1 MVKDD
6 YEKLKSLLAAMGGA
20 VVAYSGG
27 VDSTL
32 VARAARDALGNQA
45 LCVLVRSSLMP
56 RRDIEDA
63 ISLANKLGLSLM
75 TLDLD
80 PLGSEDV
87 ACNSPERCYHC
98 KKAIFQKLVD
108 LAAERGLNTVVD
120 GSNVDDDSDYRPGHK
135 ALEEL
140 GIRSPLKEL
149 GIDKARVRS
158 ISKELALPT
167 WQKPARACLASRVPY
182 GTRLDEKT
190 LRRIDAA
197 EEVVRDA
204 GFDHCRVRD
213 HGDVARIEIMAS
225 GMRFIMTGTVRQK
238 LVDGLKAVGYKY
250 VTLDLAGYRTGS
262 MNEALGDSGRD
273 PSPEA

>member
-6 YEKLKSLLAAMGGA
+6 YERLKSLLAEMGGA

-32 VARAARDALGNQA
+32 VSRAAKDALGKKA
-45 LCVLVRSSLMP
+45 LCVLVESALMP
-56 RRDIEDA
+56 RRDMEEA
-63 ISLANKLGLSLM
+63 VSLAKELGLNFTRLEM
-75 TLDLD
+75 D
-80 PLGSEDV
+80 PLGTEDV
-87 ACNSPERCYHC
+87 AANSPERCYHC
-98 KKAIFQKLVD
+98 KKAIFQKLID
-108 LAAERGLNTVVD
+108 LAAERGLNVVLD
-120 GSNVDDDSDYRPGHK
+120 GSNVDDDADYRPGHK
-135 ALEEL
+135 ALKEL
-140 GIRSPLKEL
+140 GVRSPLKEL

-238 LVDGLKAVGYKY
+238 FMDGLKAVGYKY

-262 MNEALGDSGRD
+262 MNEALERSDSG
-273 PSPEA
+273 